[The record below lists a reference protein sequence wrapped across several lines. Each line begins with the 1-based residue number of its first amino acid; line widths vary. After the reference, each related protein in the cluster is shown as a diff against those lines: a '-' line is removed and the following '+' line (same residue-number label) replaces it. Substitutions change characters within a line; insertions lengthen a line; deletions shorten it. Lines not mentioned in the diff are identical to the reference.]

1 MNMTLDRLSCLHNAV
16 CALMFVVCF
25 WMAFISYSQ
34 GISMAIGRMMQ
45 YQGNNNITQ
54 GSEKPGFIKAKPS
67 RFLGIYWFLGFY
79 HRFFCRA
86 AGRCA
91 VRLTSNRNN
100 VTIVT

>member
-1 MNMTLDRLSCLHNAV
+1 
-16 CALMFVVCF
+16 
-25 WMAFISYSQ
+25 
-34 GISMAIGRMMQ
+34 MAIGRMMQ

-91 VRLTSNRNN
+91 VRL
-100 VTIVT
+100 